1 MNKNKVGNMKIVILG
16 APGAGKGTQAEL
28 IAKKYDIAHLSTGEI
43 LRKNIITRTKLGKK
57 AQTYVNKGKL
67 VPDDIIINLMKEK
80 MRSKECKKA
89 FILDGFPRTIAQ
101 ATVLNEIADIDIVL
115 NIDVNPSILIKRLSG
130 RRSCANCGAIY
141 HLLSNPPKKQ
151 GICDKCKG
159 KLYQRDDDKIET
171 VKERLITYN
180 EQTKPLIDFYS
191 SKKKLI
197 TINGNRAIEANFK
210 EIVEKIDSHIKSQ

>member
-1 MNKNKVGNMKIVILG
+1 MKIVILG

-43 LRKNIITRTKLGKK
+43 LRKNITTRTKLGKK

-67 VPDDIIINLMKEK
+67 VPDDIIIDLMKEK
-80 MRSKECKKA
+80 MRSKECKKG

-101 ATVLNEIADIDIVL
+101 ATALNEVSNIDIVL

-141 HLLSNPPKKQ
+141 HLLSNPPKKKK
-151 GICDKCKG
+151 GICDKCAG

-191 SKKKLI
+191 SKKNLI
-197 TINGNRAIEANFK
+197 TIDANRAIEATFK
-210 EIVEKIDSHIKSQ
+210 EIVEKIDSQYENKKQI

>member
-1 MNKNKVGNMKIVILG
+1 MKIVILG

-43 LRKNIITRTKLGKK
+43 LRKNIAAQTKLGKK
-57 AQTYVNKGKL
+57 AQTYINQGKL

-80 MRSKECKKA
+80 MRSKECKKG

-101 ATVLNEIADIDIVL
+101 AIALNEIADIDIVL

-151 GICDKCKG
+151 TICDKCAG

-171 VKERLITYN
+171 VKQRLITYN

-191 SKKKLI
+191 SKEKLI

-210 EIVEKIDSHIKSQ
+210 EIVEKINSHIESQ

>member
-1 MNKNKVGNMKIVILG
+1 MKIVILG

-43 LRKNIITRTKLGKK
+43 LRNNIKAQTKLGKK

-67 VPDDIIINLMKEK
+67 VPDDIIIDLMKEK
-80 MRSKECKKA
+80 MRSKECKKG

-101 ATVLNEIADIDIVL
+101 ATALNEIADIDFVL

-141 HLLSNPPKKQ
+141 HLLSNPPKKKK
-151 GICDKCKG
+151 GICDKCAG

-197 TINGNRAIEANFK
+197 TIDANRAIKANFK
-210 EIVEKIDSHIKSQ
+210 EIVEKIDSHIESQ

>member
-1 MNKNKVGNMKIVILG
+1 MKIVILG

-43 LRKNIITRTKLGKK
+43 LRNNIKARTELGKK
-57 AQTYVNKGKL
+57 AQTYINQGKL

-80 MRSKECKKA
+80 MRSKECKKG

-101 ATVLNEIADIDIVL
+101 ATALNEVADIDIVL

-141 HLLSNPPKKQ
+141 HLIHNPPKKQ
-151 GICDKCKG
+151 TICDKCKG
-159 KLYQRDDDKIET
+159 NLYQRDDDKIET
-171 VKERLITYN
+171 VKQRLITYN

-197 TINGNRAIEANFK
+197 TIDANRAIEATFK
-210 EIVEKIDSHIKSQ
+210 EIVEKINSHIESQ